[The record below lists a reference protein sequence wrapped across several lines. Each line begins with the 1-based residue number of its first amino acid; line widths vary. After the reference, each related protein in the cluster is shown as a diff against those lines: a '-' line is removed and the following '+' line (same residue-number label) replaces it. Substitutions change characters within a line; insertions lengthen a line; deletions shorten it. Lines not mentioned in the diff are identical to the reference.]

1 MDAPMCFDNL
11 EGAAA
16 FACKVN
22 KGYYSA
28 AYHTAKASD
37 NRTESLSE
45 TANIARKYLPLPKF

>member
-1 MDAPMCFDNL
+1 MCFDNL